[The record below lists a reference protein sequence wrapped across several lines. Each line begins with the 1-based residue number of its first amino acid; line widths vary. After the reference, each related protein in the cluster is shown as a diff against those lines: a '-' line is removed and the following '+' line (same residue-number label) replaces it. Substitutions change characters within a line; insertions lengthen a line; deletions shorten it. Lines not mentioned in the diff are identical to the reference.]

1 MHQADLMIENC
12 IGILS
17 LPIGLGLN
25 FIINGNSLQIPM
37 CVEEPSII
45 AGASNAAKLI
55 SECGG
60 FRSYS
65 DNPILR
71 GQV

>member
-1 MHQADLMIENC
+1 
-12 IGILS
+12 
-17 LPIGLGLN
+17 
-25 FIINGNSLQIPM
+25 M
-37 CVEEPSII
+37 CVEEPSIV

-60 FRSYS
+60 FESHS
-65 DNPILR
+65 DQPILR